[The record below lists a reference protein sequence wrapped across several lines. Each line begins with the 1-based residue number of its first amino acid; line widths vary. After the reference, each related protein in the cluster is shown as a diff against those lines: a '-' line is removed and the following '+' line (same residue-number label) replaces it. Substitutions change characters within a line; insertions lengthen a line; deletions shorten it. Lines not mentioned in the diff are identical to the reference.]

1 MKNRVDSVISDD
13 RILVY
18 LEDAMSGTERRH
30 FEREALMTGELRQLQ
45 HMRRS
50 VYMAHMEYADELVG
64 EDDFNL
70 DMIFN
75 ANDAA
80 RNTGILN
87 ITHNQ
92 YAKFAERIKEL
103 IASNTNETSCKTHL
117 VAELMKSHPNI
128 TKVEAERIIEQIQ
141 DGVNKY
147 YDDFNSAIEKESE
160 YDFSIF
166 ERQMEDMSIEDRC
179 LFLGNAIILFRAFNN
194 KLGDEFKETSFEAY
208 HKELY
213 DGMTP
218 SEELVIKLTKI
229 CKEEIKNT
237 NIPDSL
243 IDETMLSRMTD
254 NQQIDSSIRELLGKR
269 ETAYYLGYILYE
281 EKGNVNNS
289 KDVDPFIIGLG
300 AGAAVTQAEIMAG
313 SSGGDSPSSESKLK
327 KFLKIAIAVAAFALV
342 AYLISSLWIPFV
354 GIAAPMLVSAGAG
367 FFLNLFMGLAG
378 LIVLGSAVL
387 GTLLWSVTAGALAY
401 YLMEALIE
409 WIESRRSE
417 GGSGS
422 GSAATKVSP
431 VKPSDNPKGK
441 DAEVDEEEDED
452 EESDSQNQ

>member
-30 FEREALMTGELRQLQ
+30 FEREALLTGELRQLH
-45 HMRRS
+45 HMRHS
-50 VYMAHMEYADELVG
+50 VYMAHMDYADELVG

-70 DMIFN
+70 DNIFN
-75 ANDAA
+75 ANDSTM
-80 RNTGILN
+80 NLGILN

-92 YAKFAERIKEL
+92 YTKCAERIKEL
-103 IASNTNETSCKTHL
+103 IASKTNEMNCKTHL
-117 VAELMKSHPNI
+117 VSELMRSHPNI

-141 DGVNKY
+141 DGVDKY

-179 LFLGNAIILFRAFNN
+179 IFLANAIILFRACNN
-194 KLGDEFKETSFEAY
+194 KLGNEFKETSFEAY

-213 DGMTP
+213 NGMTP
-218 SEELVIKLTKI
+218 SEELVVKLTEI
-229 CKEEIKNT
+229 CKEEMENT
-237 NIPDSL
+237 NIPDCL
-243 IDETMLSRMTD
+243 IDESMLSRMTD
-254 NQQIDSSIRELLGKR
+254 NQQIDNSVRELLGKR

-281 EKGNVNNS
+281 EKDNLNNS
-289 KDVDPFIIGLG
+289 KDIDPFIIGLG
-300 AGAAVTQAEIMAG
+300 AGAAVIQAEIVAG
-313 SSGGDSPSSESKLK
+313 SSGEDSPSSGSKLK

-342 AYLISSLWIPFV
+342 AYLLSSFWIKAV
-354 GIAAPMLVSAGAG
+354 GIAAPMIVIPGAG

-378 LIVLGSAVL
+378 IVLLGSAVL
-387 GTLLWSVTAGALAY
+387 YTLLWSAAAGALAY
-401 YLMEALIE
+401 YLMEELIE

-417 GGSGS
+417 YVTES
-422 GSAATKVSP
+422 GSAKTTVSP
-431 VKPSDNPKGK
+431 VKPSDNLNGK
-441 DAEVDEEEDED
+441 DEKSKEEDNED
-452 EESDSQNQ
+452 FDSQNQ